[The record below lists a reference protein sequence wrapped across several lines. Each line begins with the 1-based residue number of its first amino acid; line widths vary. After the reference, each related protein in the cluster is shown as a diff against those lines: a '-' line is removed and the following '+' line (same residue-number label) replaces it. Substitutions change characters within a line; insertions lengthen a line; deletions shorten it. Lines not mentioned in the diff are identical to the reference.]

1 MGDGF
6 PSDEDIPATYS
17 ANRVVGDIYP
27 QGADDPFQRLTNTRG
42 GGLLTTNSDPNVVGT
57 DPLTG
62 ASAPVG
68 TDVGFSAPMRRFV
81 HTGVLNGDFSQP
93 PPSTDE
99 PISDSNVLPY
109 WTWTPPSDG
118 SFTLTLV
125 ADAAAASGYALQFNG
140 STASGQDCYIQQ
152 LIPVPMSQG
161 QQYRVL
167 ASFYAEDA
175 DYWYQFIKADG
186 VTTIG
191 SAVFAAGS
199 GVAGERKIDVGLVP
213 TNAAY
218 LRLRVGR
225 VAGSSVTRKVYEVRC
240 AFLPAEATIG
250 LGSLSAAVTGI
261 TTTET
266 VGKEILIPAGTLVV
280 GSVYEFVAY
289 GTLTTGGAGVLCTFR
304 FRIGTT
310 TLGGTAIIS
319 SQPTANAGMTNAE
332 FEYRGLVT
340 VRSVGATGTVVG
352 GLTMA
357 GSNTGPFGSQAK
369 VDHGTGTTTVD
380 TTAANYLGFTAQ
392 TAAGT
397 CTIAI
402 RQAVWKCVMAS

>member
-6 PSDEDIPATYS
+6 PSDEDIPATFS
-17 ANRVVGDIYP
+17 ANKVVGDIYP
-27 QGADDPFQRLTNTRG
+27 QGADYPFQRMLNTRG
-42 GGLLTTNSDPNVVGT
+42 GGLVTTNSDPNLVGI

-62 ASAPVG
+62 TAAPTG
-68 TDVGFSAPMRRFV
+68 TDVGFSAPLRRFI

-93 PPSTDE
+93 PPSTAE

-109 WTWTPPSDG
+109 WTWVPPSDG

-125 ADAAAASGYALQFNG
+125 ADTGAASGYALQFNG

-175 DYWYQFIKADG
+175 DYWWQFLKADG

-191 SAVFAAGS
+191 SAIFAAGS
-199 GVAGERKIDVGLVP
+199 GVAGERKIDIGLVP

-225 VAGSSVTRKVYEVRC
+225 VAGSSVTRKIYEVRA

-250 LGSLSAAVTGI
+250 LKSITTAMTGI

-266 VGKEILIPAGTLVV
+266 SVASILIPANTLVV
-280 GSVYEFVAY
+280 GSVYRITAY
-289 GTLTTGGAGVLCTFR
+289 GTCTSSAAVLCSI
-304 FRIGTT
+304 RIRM
-310 TLGGTAIIS
+310 GTAS
-319 SQPTANAGMTNAE
+319 LTGFVAAVSQPTSDASNTNEAFRYE
-332 FEYRGLVT
+332 GLVT
-340 VRSVGATGTVVG
+340 VRSVGSSGAVIG
-352 GLTMA
+352 GLFMA
-357 GSNTGPFGSQAK
+357 DSNTGPFGSQTK
-369 VDHGTGTTTVD
+369 VDQDTATLTVD
-380 TTAANYLGFTAQ
+380 TTVARYLELTAE

-397 CTIAI
+397 CTLAF
-402 RQAVWKCVMAS
+402 RQAIIECVMAS